1 LIPPQPQSSKT
12 TFQPKL
18 LLLAFSTAF
27 IITATLIPFQVSI
40 AALIFTGDLEQFL
53 PFGMGILL
61 MGVVIYGLVT
71 ILYSAFPLSISIP
84 QERTAV
90 LVAILTSGIANELNG
105 KSSEEELFATVLVAI
120 IITTVLTGILFL
132 GLGYFRLGNLVR
144 FIPYPVM
151 GGFIAGTGWLLT
163 TGGFQVM
170 IGEEF
175 SIYNLADYFQP
186 QALVIW
192 LPGLVFGFVLLFFQ
206 RRFKQ
211 VLILPALI
219 IVFILIFYLALN
231 LMGISLE
238 EGRAAGLLFEE
249 MPAGYLWQPISLL
262 LINQVHWD
270 AILHQAGQII
280 SVLII
285 ATISFLLNLSA
296 LELGANREID
306 LNRELRAN
314 SISNLAASFIGS
326 PPGYTSLSFSSLG
339 LRMKSFTRW
348 NAVFLAF
355 LFILIL
361 VFGGP
366 ILSTLPKM
374 IIGGMLIFLGLGFLA
389 EWLVDSLKKL
399 LPIDYAVVWAIL
411 LTAIFLGSLAS
422 IGLGLLLSGMMFLFE
437 YSRINNI
444 LVIAK
449 GQTRHSHVERTQQ
462 QIHCLE
468 EHGARILIVELQ
480 GFIFFGTSSQLYS
493 RLKEEINQQIDPA
506 VGYIVIDFRRV
517 SGLDASAVLSFTRLE
532 QLAED
537 KSFQLVLTDLSQ
549 SIYQKFTK
557 GLLTIEN
564 GSLWRSDQDLDHGL
578 EWCENQILASC
589 HHEPLYTL
597 QDTQKRLVGFE
608 QLLKTGLSDYFSR
621 LEVPE
626 NHLLIKQGEA
636 PVGLFFVHTG
646 QVTAQLEQETGHAIR
661 LRTMEAGTIVGELGV
676 YLNKPASASVIT
688 TQPSVIYL
696 LAIGDFHHIDKANP
710 EIAAALH
717 KFLAQRISERLLT
730 SLTTIQDLSNFGTI
744 SSH

>member
-1 LIPPQPQSSKT
+1 
-12 TFQPKL
+12 
-18 LLLAFSTAF
+18 
-27 IITATLIPFQVSI
+27 
-40 AALIFTGDLEQFL
+40 
-53 PFGMGILL
+53 

-71 ILYSAFPLSISIP
+71 IVFSVFPISISIP

-90 LVAILTSGIANELNG
+90 LVAVMTSGIANELNG
-105 KSSEEELFATVLVAI
+105 NVSQEVLFITVIVAI
-120 IITTVLTGILFL
+120 ILTTLLTGFLFL

-151 GGFIAGTGWLLT
+151 GGFIAGTGWLLV

-175 SIYNLADYFQP
+175 SIYNLTNYFQP

-192 LPGLVFGFVLLFFQ
+192 VPGLVFGIVLLFAQ

-219 IVFILIFYLALN
+219 IIFIMVFYLVLH
-231 LMGISLE
+231 LTGISLE
-238 EGRAAGLLFEE
+238 EGRAAGFLLGEL
-249 MPAGYLWQPISLL
+249 PAGNLWQPISLP
-262 LINQVHWD
+262 LINQVRWD

-280 SVLII
+280 SVLIL
-285 ATISFLLNLSA
+285 ATVSFLLNLSA

-314 SISNLAASFIGS
+314 SISNLAASLIGS

-348 NAVFLAF
+348 NAVFLAL

-366 ILSTLPKM
+366 ILANLPKM
-374 IIGGMLIFLGLGFLA
+374 IIGGMLFFLGLGFLV

-399 LPIDYAVVWAIL
+399 LLIDYAVVWVIL

-422 IGLGLLLSGMMFLFE
+422 IGLGLILSGMMFLFE

-444 LVIAK
+444 LVIGS
-449 GQTRHSHVERTQQ
+449 GQARHSHVERTQK

-468 EHGARILIVELQ
+468 EHGAHILLVELQ

-493 RLKEEINQQIDPA
+493 RLKEEINLQIDPA
-506 VGYIVIDFRRV
+506 VRYIVIDFRRV

-532 QLAED
+532 QLAEENL
-537 KSFQLVLTDLSQ
+537 FQLVLTDLSQ
-549 SIYQKFTK
+549 SIYQKFVK
-557 GLLTIEN
+557 GLSTKEN
-564 GSLWRSDQDLDHGL
+564 GPLWRIDQDLDHGL
-578 EWCENQILASC
+578 EWCENRILASC
-589 HHEPLYTL
+589 QHEPFDNFQITRERLTAFEKLL
-597 QDTQKRLVGFE
+597 Q
-608 QLLKTGLSDYFSR
+608 TGLSSYFSR
-621 LEVPE
+621 MEVPE
-626 NHLLIKQGEA
+626 GFLLIRQGEA
-636 PVGLFFVHTG
+636 PKGLFFIHTG

-676 YLNKPASASVIT
+676 YLNNPTSASVIT

-696 LAIGDFHHIDKANP
+696 LTIQDFHLIDEANP

-730 SLTTIQDLSNFGTI
+730 SLAAIQDLSTFGKV